1 MYFIDYS
8 VEYLSSI
15 ASFIISTSQFHWP
28 LSKLFTTEPTSRKLE
43 SGDDGGSWRR
53 ENRLATSSNFS
64 RPMRISVV
72 VNVSN
77 KTVICVIEKL
87 DETRL
92 PETKRQN
99 EWRWPCSSAN
109 LVIFVRT
116 RAISLCSGDTSSS
129 DYSSWQLRTVNHSRF
144 LSNRDFW
151 PQFASVFRPLST
163 SCTRFVLRYSA
174 KVWIFFN
181 LDRRLNVSY

>member
-1 MYFIDYS
+1 MYFVNYS

-15 ASFIISTSQFHWP
+15 ASFIISTSQFRSF

-43 SGDDGGSWRR
+43 SGDDGGSWRS
-53 ENRLATSSNFS
+53 ENRLATNNDFS
-64 RPMRISVV
+64 RPMRIFVV

-92 PETKRQN
+92 PERKRQN
-99 EWRWPCSSAN
+99 ERRWPCSSPN
-109 LVIFVRT
+109 LVIFIRS

-144 LSNRDFW
+144 LSSRDF
-151 PQFASVFRPLST
+151 
-163 SCTRFVLRYSA
+163 
-174 KVWIFFN
+174 
-181 LDRRLNVSY
+181 

>member
-1 MYFIDYS
+1 MYFVNYS

-15 ASFIISTSQFHWP
+15 ASFIISTSQFHSS
-28 LSKLFTTEPTSRKLE
+28 LSKLLTIETTSRKLE
-43 SGDDGGSWRR
+43 SDDDGGSWRS
-53 ENRLATSSNFS
+53 ENRLAINNNFS
-64 RPMRISVV
+64 RRMRISIV
-72 VNVSN
+72 VNVSS

-109 LVIFVRT
+109 LVIFIRT

-144 LSNRDFW
+144 LSSRDF
-151 PQFASVFRPLST
+151 
-163 SCTRFVLRYSA
+163 
-174 KVWIFFN
+174 
-181 LDRRLNVSY
+181 

>member
-1 MYFIDYS
+1 MYFVNYS

-15 ASFIISTSQFHWP
+15 ASFITSTSQFHSS
-28 LSKLFTTEPTSRKLE
+28 LSKLFATEPTSRKLE
-43 SGDDGGSWRR
+43 SDDDGGSRR
-53 ENRLATSSNFS
+53 SENKLATNDNFS

-92 PETKRQN
+92 PETKWQN
-99 EWRWPCSSAN
+99 ERRWPCSSPN
-109 LVIFVRT
+109 LVIFIRT

-144 LSNRDFW
+144 LSSRDF
-151 PQFASVFRPLST
+151 
-163 SCTRFVLRYSA
+163 
-174 KVWIFFN
+174 
-181 LDRRLNVSY
+181 